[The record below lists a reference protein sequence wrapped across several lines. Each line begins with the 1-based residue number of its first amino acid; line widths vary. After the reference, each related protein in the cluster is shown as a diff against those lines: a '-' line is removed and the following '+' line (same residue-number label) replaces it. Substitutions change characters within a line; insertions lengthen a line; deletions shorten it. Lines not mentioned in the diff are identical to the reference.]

1 MSGSCQSEFGGDG
14 SWIPCGETGAAGLAR
29 ALETVSGWARGYAR
43 SLSDRDVRDPSVG
56 FGDVLGAMDE
66 EPPIEGVSI
75 GALGGLIEEADRAFV
90 SRLVHWQSPRFF
102 AYFPCSSS
110 TPGIVGEVM
119 SAVVNVNGMLWSAS
133 PACTELEM
141 RVMDWCARLHGID
154 DAFTFVRSETGG
166 GCIQG
171 TASEGAVA
179 ALCAARRRCTR
190 RGKDRGDV
198 CVYASTQAHS
208 SIVKSA
214 MVCGLADDAEDRSRV
229 RLIGTG
235 PDLRM
240 DPEALRDAIR
250 RDLDDGLVPAMVVV
264 SVGTTSTGAVDDLR
278 AVVGVVESFGVEA
291 PWVHVDAAWAG
302 SACVVER
309 YRGMLDGHERADSIC
324 INPHKWLLT
333 NFDCDLFW
341 VRDRGALTDSMAIT
355 PAYLRDRA
363 SESGAVDYRDWHVP
377 LGRRMRALKLW
388 FVIRC
393 FGARGLAAHIE
404 RHVGLAR
411 RVECW
416 VRDRAELEMVGE
428 RSLGLVCFRVRG
440 DDELSAA
447 LVERVNARGRV
458 MITHSRVPI
467 GEGGAE
473 RSIVRVS
480 VGTPGVD
487 DSAVDELL
495 SELDLG
501 LGTVLGDVFG
511 GAVD

>member
-1 MSGSCQSEFGGDG
+1 MGLVSE
-14 SWIPCGETGAAGLAR
+14 WARRYAAGLA
-29 ALETVSGWARGYAR
+29 
-43 SLSDRDVRDPSVG
+43 DRDVRDPSAS
-56 FGDVLGAMDE
+56 FGDVLGSLST
-66 EPPIEGVSI
+66 EPPEEGVTI
-75 GALGGLIEEADRAFV
+75 EALEGLIEEADRAFV

-110 TPGIVGEVM
+110 TAAIVGEVM
-119 SAVVNVNGMLWSAS
+119 SAVVNVNGMLWSTS

-154 DAFTFVRSETGG
+154 DAFTFSRSESGG

-171 TASEGAVA
+171 TASEAAVA

-190 RGKDRGDV
+190 RGKARGDV

-229 RLIGTG
+229 RLVGTDG
-235 PDLRM
+235 GLRM
-240 DPEALRDAIR
+240 DPEALREAIR
-250 RDLDDGLVPAMVVV
+250 KDLDDGLVPGMVVV

-278 AVVGVVESFGVEA
+278 AIVEVVESFGDER

-309 YRGMLDGHERADSIC
+309 YRGMMDGHERADSIC

-341 VRDRGALTDSMAIT
+341 VRDRGALTDSMSIT
-355 PAYLRDRA
+355 PAYLRDAA

-404 RHVGLAR
+404 RHIVLAR
-411 RVECW
+411 RVEGW
-416 VRDRAELEMVGE
+416 VRDRVELEMVGA
-428 RSLGLVCFRVRG
+428 RSLGLVCFRVVG
-440 DDELSAA
+440 EDGLTSA

-467 GEGGAE
+467 GEGGAD
-473 RSIVRVS
+473 RSIARVS

-487 DSAVDELL
+487 AAAVDELL
-495 SELDLG
+495 EELG
-501 LGTVLGDVFG
+501 EVLGGLVG
-511 GAVD
+511 

>member
-1 MSGSCQSEFGGDG
+1 MVQPCQSEIHVGR
-14 SWIPCGETGAAGLAR
+14 SWIPCAEGGPGVLSE
-29 ALETVSGWARGYAR
+29 ALSLVSSWAEGYAR
-43 SLSDRDVRDPSVG
+43 SLGDRDVLDPSVG
-56 FGDVLGAMDE
+56 FGDVLGVLEE
-66 EPPIEGVSI
+66 EPPLEGVSI
-75 GALGGLIEEADRAFV
+75 EALGGLIEEADREFV

-110 TPGIVGEVM
+110 TAAIVGEVM
-119 SAVVNVNGMLWSAS
+119 SAVVNVNGMLWSTS

-154 DAFTFVRSETGG
+154 DAFTFARSGTGG

-179 ALCAARRRCTR
+179 ALCAARRRCTK
-190 RGKDRGDV
+190 RGKGRGDV

-208 SIVKSA
+208 SIVKAA

-240 DPEALRDAIR
+240 DPGALRDAIR
-250 RDLDDGLVPAMVVV
+250 EDLENGLVPGMVVA

-278 AVVGVVESFGVEA
+278 AIMEVVESFGEEK

-309 YRGMLDGHERADSIC
+309 YRGMMAGHERADSIC

-341 VRDRGALTDSMAIT
+341 VRDRDALTDSMSIT

-393 FGARGLAAHIE
+393 FGAKGLEAHIE

-411 RVECW
+411 RVEDW
-416 VRDRAELEMVGE
+416 VRDRADLELVGE
-428 RSLGLVCFRVRG
+428 RSLGLVCFRVKGEDR
-440 DDELSAA
+440 LSSA
-447 LVERVNARGRV
+447 LVDGVNARGRV

-467 GEGGAE
+467 GEGGE
-473 RSIVRVS
+473 DRSIVRVS

-487 DSAVDELL
+487 GSALEVLFEEL
-495 SELDLG
+495 
-501 LGTVLGDVFG
+501 
-511 GAVD
+511 GAVLSGLVG